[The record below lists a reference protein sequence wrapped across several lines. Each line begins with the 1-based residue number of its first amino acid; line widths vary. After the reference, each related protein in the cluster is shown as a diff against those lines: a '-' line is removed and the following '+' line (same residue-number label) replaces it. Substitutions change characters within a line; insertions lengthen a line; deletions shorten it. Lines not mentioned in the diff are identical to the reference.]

1 MRNKNINWFEGKLS
15 QVLSKNPNISDINE
29 LAILALRNQ
38 RHTDLNEFY
47 LDCALVNL
55 RADKGINIKKVIWK
69 KETLKPISLA
79 A

>member
-1 MRNKNINWFEGKLS
+1 MRNKNKNWFTGKLS
-15 QVLSKNPNISDINE
+15 QVISRHPNISDIHE

-47 LDCALVNL
+47 LDCALAKLMAN
-55 RADKGINIKKVIWK
+55 KGINSKKVLGK

>member
-1 MRNKNINWFEGKLS
+1 MRNRTITYFEGKIS
-15 QVLSKNPNISDINE
+15 QVISRNPNISDINE

-47 LDCALVNL
+47 LDCAIANL
-55 RADKGINIKKVIWK
+55 MANKGISFKKVIGK
-69 KETLKPISLA
+69 SETLQFIPLA